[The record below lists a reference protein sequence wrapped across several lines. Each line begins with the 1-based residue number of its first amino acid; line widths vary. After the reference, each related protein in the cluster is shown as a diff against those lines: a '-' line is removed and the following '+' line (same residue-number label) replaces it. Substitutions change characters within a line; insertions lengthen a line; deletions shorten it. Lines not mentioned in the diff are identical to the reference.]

1 MTDIIIY
8 YDGPRFGWVV
18 ICVDA
23 EGNQLW
29 EAQYFQYFPN
39 RTQLK
44 ESFVL

>member
-18 ICVDA
+18 FGVDA

-29 EAQYFQYFPN
+29 EAQYFPN

>member
-1 MTDIIIY
+1 MTDIISY

-29 EAQYFQYFPN
+29 EAQYFPN

-44 ESFVL
+44 EEFTL